1 MSDERRGG
9 SAAGPTTAGLTTA
22 GPSTAVAARNGVG
35 FVSHEA
41 TLVERTGPGT
51 TVVVVPGLDGH
62 EVGPTDV
69 LTWVWFPERSLP
81 AGQTE
86 PAERDLDGFWAATA
100 FALDVVFTDGT
111 RLSDGASGAHPFDQ
125 AGAVDQARAV
135 DQYGDAVTP
144 EAQDDARK
152 QWVDQWNRRTVEL
165 SAHVGR
171 VVDRLEARLGRADQ
185 PAPATGAASTGWIS
199 AGAVATGTDDGAA
212 AADRPVRGW
221 LDDVRIE
228 PAGPATGAL
237 PADAR
242 PLDHVRTTRG
252 THSSG
257 TFSRGNN
264 APLVGLPHG
273 GVFGL
278 PMTNAA
284 DSRWPYAYQEHN
296 RPSDNRPTIQ
306 AFATSHLPSPWM
318 ADRGVFQVMPS
329 PLADPDVDRTARALG
344 FDHVDELDG
353 PHRYRVTLDQDVTA
367 EMTAGEFA
375 LAWRF
380 TGVRSIVLDH
390 HGVLRSCTV
399 RLEDGTAVVDA
410 LLDDRAETPPHHVHL
425 RIANAVADHTTFV
438 DGLLRGRVE
447 VSGDTDVLLGIST
460 VSAEDAAAN
469 LRAAGDFDTMR
480 RHAEDRWTAE
490 LDTLQVEGATPDQL
504 VSLYSGLYR
513 AFLYPTRAGETALVR
528 ETDPAGRPRH
538 RSPYGDVLSEPIRD
552 EPGPEVVDGPL
563 TTTNGFWDTYRTAWP
578 LLALLTP
585 DTAADL
591 AEGVVGHFTDGGWT
605 PRWSAPGAE
614 DVMTGTTSDTVFAD
628 LVAKGVDGFDV
639 AQAYRSAVRNAT
651 VPARDRRVGRKG
663 SLPGLFR
670 GYVDTAT
677 GEGMS
682 WTLDAAINDWGVAVL
697 ANAMADR
704 AVAAGDDS
712 SAARYRAEHEWFA
725 RRSLQ
730 YRNVFDRER
739 GFFIGRTPD
748 GGWRGAGPDGGFD
761 PDVWGS
767 DYTETNAWG
776 TMFTA
781 PHDSAGV
788 VDLHGGPAA
797 FDQAFARFWA
807 RRETGGTDR
816 SGSYG
821 FAIHEMTEARDVR
834 MGMLGLSN
842 QPAHHI
848 PFFPM
853 STGRHD
859 DAHRVVRECL
869 ERLFVGSDLGQ
880 GYPGDEDNGEMSAWY
895 VFATIGLYPLAPS
908 TGTYVIVPPS
918 VRRTVLHRAG
928 GASTVIETTG
938 SGAYI
943 ASVTVDGEPWESVSI
958 PHAVVVGASHIDVAL
973 AETPQGWA
981 ADTRP
986 TSASALH
993 GYRDTP
999 DDVLPVGVSPLTDDT
1014 GLSVVSLGAGESV
1027 VVPVTVSAAS
1037 LVTVTVA
1044 AAGTGSW
1051 RIVLRDADGAAVHVL
1066 DGRDEVFDWDAQ
1078 TRVFPFA
1085 GGVDGGTLSFEAL
1098 TPIALTQLQLVA
1110 ADGSAL

>member
-1 MSDERRGG
+1 MSDVRRGG
-9 SAAGPTTAGLTTA
+9 PTTDSPTST
-22 GPSTAVAARNGVG
+22 GPVTAVAARNGVG
-35 FVSHEA
+35 FVSQEA
-41 TLVERTGPGT
+41 TLIEQTDPRGTVQVLPGSA
-51 TVVVVPGLDGH
+51 GR

-81 AGQTE
+81 EGQTE
-86 PAERDLDGFWAATA
+86 PAVDDLDGFWAATA
-100 FALDVVFTDGT
+100 FALDIVFTDGT
-111 RLSDGASGAHPFDQ
+111 RLSDGGA
-125 AGAVDQARAV
+125 R

-144 EAQDDARK
+144 AAQDDARK
-152 QWVDQWNRRTVEL
+152 QWVDQWNRRAVDL
-165 SAHVGR
+165 STHAGR
-171 VVDRLEARLGRADQ
+171 VVDRLEARLGRADRFTADDGLS
-185 PAPATGAASTGWIS
+185 PRADAPAAALGESVPVASDTAPDADPP
-199 AGAVATGTDDGAA
+199 AGHGR
-212 AADRPVRGW
+212 ADTPTRAVRGW

-228 PAGPATGAL
+228 PAGLRTGAV
-237 PADAR
+237 PPGGR

-278 PMTNAA
+278 PMTNAS
-284 DSRWPYAYQEHN
+284 DNRWPYAYQEHN
-296 RPSDNRPTIQ
+296 RPSDNRPAIQ

-329 PLADPDVDRTARALG
+329 PLAAPDVDRTARALG

-353 PHRYRVTLDQDVTA
+353 PHRYRVALDEGVTA

-380 TGVRSIVLDH
+380 TGTRSVVLDH
-390 HGVLRSCTV
+390 HGVLRSCSV
-399 RLEDGTAVVDA
+399 RLEDGAVVVDA
-410 LLDDRAETPPHHVHL
+410 LLDDRPETPPHHVHL
-425 RIANAVADHTTFV
+425 RIANAVAEHTTVV
-438 DGLLRGRVE
+438 DGELRGWVE
-447 VSGDTDVLLGIST
+447 VTGDTDVLLGIST
-460 VSAEDAAAN
+460 VSAEDAVAN
-469 LRAAGDFDTMR
+469 LRAAGDFTAMR
-480 RHAEDRWTAE
+480 EHAEDRWVAE
-490 LDTLQVEGATPDQL
+490 LDVLQVEGATEDQL
-504 VSLYSGLYR
+504 VSVYSGLYR
-513 AFLYPTRAGETALVR
+513 AFLYPTRAGETALDG
-528 ETDPAGRPRH
+528 TPRH

-591 AEGVVGHFTDGGWT
+591 AEGVVGHFADGGWT

-639 AQAYRSAVRNAT
+639 EHAYRSALRNAT

-697 ANAMADR
+697 ARTLAARAAADGE
-704 AVAAGDDS
+704 AA
-712 SAARYRAEHEWFA
+712 AEARYRAEHEWFA

-748 GGWRGAGPDGGFD
+748 GGWRGDFD

-781 PHDSAGV
+781 PHDGAGV

-797 FDQAFARFWA
+797 FDEAFARFSE
-807 RRETGGTDR
+807 RRETGATDR

-821 FAIHEMTEARDVR
+821 FAIHEMTEARDIR

-853 STGRHD
+853 FAGRHD
-859 DAHRVVRECL
+859 DAHRIVRECL
-869 ERLFVGSDLGQ
+869 DRLFVGSDLGQ

-895 VFATIGLYPLAPS
+895 VFATVGLYPLAPS
-908 TGTYVIVPPS
+908 TGTYVLVPPA
-918 VRRTVLHRAG
+918 VRRTVLRPPG
-928 GASTVIETTG
+928 SGSPTVIETTG
-938 SGAYI
+938 TGRFIGA
-943 ASVTVDGEPWESVSI
+943 VTVDDEPWGSISI
-958 PHAVVVGASHIDVAL
+958 PHAVVVGASRIVVAL
-973 AETPQGWA
+973 SETPVGWA

-986 TSASALH
+986 ASASEQH

-999 DDVLPVGVSPLTDDT
+999 DDVLPVDASPLTDDT
-1014 GLSVVSLGAGESV
+1014 GLTRVALGVGESV
-1027 VVPVTVSAAS
+1027 VVPVTVAATS
-1037 LVTVTVA
+1037 LVTVTA
-1044 AAGTGSW
+1044 AEAGRSSW
-1051 RIVLRDADGAAVHVL
+1051 RITLRDADDRVVHQL
-1066 DGRDEVFDWDAQ
+1066 DAQDEEFVWAGQ

-1085 GGVDGGTLSFEAL
+1085 GGVRAGTLSFEAV
-1098 TPIALTQLQLVA
+1098 TPVTLTQLQLVA
-1110 ADGSAL
+1110 ADGSAP

>member
-1 MSDERRGG
+1 MSDGRRGDPGAPGG
-9 SAAGPTTAGLTTA
+9 SGDPVGPT
-22 GPSTAVAARNGVG
+22 TAVAARNGVG
-35 FVSHEA
+35 LVSRRA
-41 TLVERTGPGT
+41 TLVEQTDPTG
-51 TVVVVPGLDGH
+51 TVQVLDGH
-62 EVGPTDV
+62 HGHGVGPTDV

-81 AGQTE
+81 DGRTE
-86 PAERDLDGFWAATA
+86 PTVEDLDRFWAATA

-111 RLSDGASGAHPFDQ
+111 RLSAGGA
-125 AGAVDQARAV
+125 R
-135 DQYGDAVTP
+135 DQYGDLVTP

-152 QWVDQWNRRTVEL
+152 QWVDQWNRRTVDL

-171 VVDRLEARLGRADQ
+171 TVDRLEARLGRADR
-185 PAPATGAASTGWIS
+185 PAPDDDTGS
-199 AGAVATGTDDGAA
+199 A
-212 AADRPVRGW
+212 VRGW
-221 LDDVRIE
+221 LDDVRIG
-228 PAGPATGAL
+228 PAGRATGQL
-237 PADAR
+237 PEGAR
-242 PLDHVRTTRG
+242 SLDHVRTTRG

-257 TFSRGNN
+257 TFSRGNT

-278 PMTNAA
+278 PMTDAS

-296 RPSDNRPTIQ
+296 RPSDDRPAIQ

-318 ADRGVFQVMPS
+318 GDRGVFQVMPS

-344 FDHVDELDG
+344 FDRVDEADG
-353 PHRYRVTLDQDVTA
+353 PHRYRVALDDGVTA

-375 LAWRF
+375 LGWRF
-380 TGVRSIVLDH
+380 TGVRSVVLDH

-399 RLEDGTAVVDA
+399 RLEDETAIVDA
-410 LLDDRAETPPHHVHL
+410 LLDDRAETPPHHVHV
-425 RIANAVADHTTFV
+425 RIANAVADRTTFV
-438 DGLLRGRVE
+438 DGELRGWVA

-460 VSAEDAAAN
+460 VSAADAAAN
-469 LRAAGDFDTMR
+469 LAAAGDHDAMR
-480 RHAEDRWTAE
+480 QHAEERWTTE
-490 LDTLQVEGATPDQL
+490 LDTLQVEGATEDQL

-513 AFLYPTRAGETALVR
+513 VFLYPTRAGETAL
-528 ETDPAGRPRH
+528 TGAPRH
-538 RSPYGDVLSEPIRD
+538 RSPYGDVLTEPIRD

-628 LVAKGVDGFDV
+628 LVVKGIDGFDV
-639 AQAYRSAVRNAT
+639 GEAYRSAVRNAT
-651 VPARDRRVGRKG
+651 VPSPDRRVGRKG
-663 SLPGLFR
+663 SLPGDLR

-697 ANAMADR
+697 ADAMAAR
-704 AVAAGDDS
+704 AAAAGDPDGER
-712 SAARYRAEHEWFA
+712 RYRAEHEWFA
-725 RRSLQ
+725 RRSLR

-748 GGWRGAGPDGGFD
+748 GAWRAGDDFD

-781 PHDSAGV
+781 PHDGAGV
-788 VDLHGGPAA
+788 VDLHGGPVG
-797 FDQAFARFWA
+797 FDDAVARFL
-807 RRETGGTDR
+807 RRPETGATDR

-834 MGMLGLSN
+834 MGMLGMSN

-853 STGRHD
+853 FTGRHD
-859 DAHRVVRECL
+859 DAHRIVRECL
-869 ERLFVGSDLGQ
+869 DRLFVGSDLGQ

-908 TGTYVIVPPS
+908 TGTYVLVPPS
-918 VRRTVLHRAG
+918 VRRTVLRRPG
-928 GASTVIETTG
+928 GATTVIETAG
-938 SGAYI
+938 DGRFI
-943 ASVTVDGEPWESVSI
+943 ASVTVDGEPWTSISI
-958 PHAVVVGASHIDVAL
+958 PHAVVVGASSIVVELSAT
-973 AETPQGWA
+973 ATGWA
-981 ADTRP
+981 SDTRP
-986 TSASALH
+986 VSASELH
-993 GYRDTP
+993 GFRDTP
-999 DDVLPVGVSPLTDDT
+999 DDVLPVGASPLTDDK
-1014 GLSVVSLGAGESV
+1014 GMRRVALAAGESV
-1027 VVPVTVSAAS
+1027 SVPITAPRTS
-1037 LVTVTVA
+1037 LVAVTVA
-1044 AAGTGSW
+1044 EPVTASW
-1051 RIVLRDADGAAVHVL
+1051 RAVLRDADGSVVHDVEEHDAAFSWT
-1066 DGRDEVFDWDAQ
+1066 GQ
-1078 TRVFPFA
+1078 TRVFRF
-1085 GGVDGGTLSFEAL
+1085 DGGAVTDGTLTLEAA
-1098 TPIALTQLQLVA
+1098 TPVVLTQLQLIAV
-1110 ADGSAL
+1110 DGG

>member
-1 MSDERRGG
+1 MSDERLG
-9 SAAGPTTAGLTTA
+9 GPTTDSPTNT
-22 GPSTAVAARNGVG
+22 GPVTAVAARNGVG
-35 FVSHEA
+35 FVSQQA
-41 TLVERTGPGT
+41 TLVEQTDPRGT
-51 TVVVVPGLDGH
+51 VQVVPGFAGR
-62 EVGPTDV
+62 EVGPADV

-81 AGQTE
+81 EGQTE
-86 PAERDLDGFWAATA
+86 PGVSDLDRFWAATA

-111 RLSDGASGAHPFDQ
+111 RLSEGGA
-125 AGAVDQARAV
+125 R
-135 DQYGDAVTP
+135 DQYGDAVKP

-152 QWVDQWNRRTVEL
+152 QWVDQWNRRTVDL
-165 SAHVGR
+165 SAVAGR
-171 VVDRLEARLGRADQ
+171 VVDRLEARLGRADR
-185 PAPATGAASTGWIS
+185 PATVDGSDS
-199 AGAVATGTDDGAA
+199 A
-212 AADRPVRGW
+212 VRGW

-228 PAGPATGAL
+228 PAGLRTGAV
-237 PADAR
+237 PPGCR

-278 PMTNAA
+278 PMTNAS
-284 DSRWPYAYQEHN
+284 DNRWPYAYQEHN
-296 RPSDNRPTIQ
+296 RPSDNRPAIQ

-329 PLADPDVDRTARALG
+329 PLAEPDVDRVARALG

-353 PHRYRVTLDQDVTA
+353 PHRYRVTLDEGVTA

-380 TGVRSIVLDH
+380 TGVRSVVLDH
-390 HGVLRSCTV
+390 HGVLRSCSV
-399 RLEDGTAVVDA
+399 RLEDGTAVVAA
-410 LLDDRAETPPHHVHL
+410 LLDDRAETPPHHVHV
-425 RIANAVADHTTFV
+425 RIANAVAEHTTFV
-438 DGLLRGRVE
+438 DGELRGWIE
-447 VSGDTDVLLGIST
+447 VAGDTDVLLGIST
-460 VSAEDAAAN
+460 VSAEDAVAN
-469 LRAAGDFDTMR
+469 LRAAGDFDAMR
-480 RHAEDRWTAE
+480 EHAEDRWVAE
-490 LDTLQVEGATPDQL
+490 LDVLQVEGATEDQL

-513 AFLYPTRAGETALVR
+513 AFLYPTRAGESALDG
-528 ETDPAGRPRH
+528 TPRH

-552 EPGPEVVDGPL
+552 EPGPEVVNGPL

-591 AEGVVGHFTDGGWT
+591 AEGVVGHFADGGWT

-639 AQAYRSAVRNAT
+639 EQAYRSAVRNAT
-651 VPARDRRVGRKG
+651 VPVRDRRVGRKG

-697 ANAMADR
+697 ARVMAER
-704 AVAAGDDS
+704 AAAAGD
-712 SAARYRAEHEWFA
+712 AAGEARYRAEHEWFA

-748 GGWRGAGPDGGFD
+748 GAWRAAEDFD

-781 PHDSAGV
+781 PHDGAGV
-788 VDLHGGPAA
+788 VDLHGGPVAFDAA
-797 FDQAFARFWA
+797 FDRFTE
-807 RRETGGTDR
+807 RRETGATDR

-821 FAIHEMTEARDVR
+821 FAIHEMTEARDIR

-853 STGRHD
+853 FTGRHD
-859 DAHRVVRECL
+859 DAHRIVRECL
-869 ERLFVGSDLGQ
+869 DRLFVGSDLGQ

-908 TGTYVIVPPS
+908 TGTYVLVPPS
-918 VRRTVLHRAG
+918 VRRTVLRPLG
-928 GASTVIETTG
+928 SGSSTVIETTG
-938 SGAYI
+938 TGRFI
-943 ASVTVDGEPWESVSI
+943 AAVTVDDEPWGSISI
-958 PHAVVVGASHIDVAL
+958 PHAVVVGASRIVVAL
-973 AETPQGWA
+973 SETPVGWA

-986 TSASALH
+986 ASASELH

-999 DDVLPVGVSPLTDDT
+999 DDVLPVGASPLTDDT
-1014 GLSVVSLGAGESV
+1014 GATVVSLAAGESV
-1027 VVPVTVSAAS
+1027 VVPVTVAAAS
-1037 LVTVTVA
+1037 LVTVTA
-1044 AAGTGSW
+1044 DAAGTASW
-1051 RIVLRDADGAAVHVL
+1051 RIVLRDADGRVVHQF
-1066 DGRDEVFDWDAQ
+1066 DARDEEFVWGGQ

-1085 GGVDGGTLSFEAL
+1085 GGVSAGTLSFEAV
-1098 TPIALTQLQLVA
+1098 TPVTLTQLQCIA
-1110 ADGSAL
+1110 ADGSRS